1 MLLIDPAGPAL
12 PSCAAK
18 PAVTCSERE
27 LEAGRQR
34 DACRH
39 LRHLFGRH
47 LIGLGARIVERGGD
61 MVFQHLL
68 VLGLQQPRLS
78 PPPDEPPLRRSTDL
92 HKPPPPTPFTF

>member
-1 MLLIDPAGPAL
+1 MRIRDWSSDVCSSDL
-12 PSCAAK
+12 SCAAK

-61 MVFQHLL
+61 QRSEKRRVGKEGCSTCRSRWSRLHYKKKNDILYI
-68 VLGLQQPRLS
+68 GL
-78 PPPDEPPLRRSTDL
+78 T
-92 HKPPPPTPFTF
+92 